1 MDEDDRPNAAT
12 SEKRFALLW
21 DDMVDLLGSSATAT
35 LLRRAAKHVASQQP
49 TLREL
54 VIHKP
59 AFDYEYTVP
68 PAWKNDGRDTLALLV
83 RALVPLLRELTG
95 PIVIQ
100 RLRSIPELAQAQLLV
115 DEAEDEGRDA

>member
-1 MDEDDRPNAAT
+1 MDEQERRDSIT
-12 SEKRFALLW
+12 SERLFALVW

-35 LLRRAAKHVASQQP
+35 LLRRAAKHAASGHP
-49 TLREL
+49 KLREL

-59 AFDYEYTVP
+59 TFDYEYTVP
-68 PAWKNDGRDTLALLV
+68 PAWKNNGRDTLALLL

-100 RLRSIPELAQAQLLV
+100 RLCSIPEIAQSRLLAG
-115 DEAEDEGRDA
+115 EEGSPA